1 MSENTEEITEAE
13 ATESRTEFAI
23 EIKITNQN
31 LSYKSD
37 FTESETVF
45 WLEAVKS
52 LVLQKSFE
60 LTGLSQAN

>member
-1 MSENTEEITEAE
+1 MSETPEQVENAK
-13 ATESRTEFAI
+13 TEFAI